1 MKLYNFLT
9 IGVVA
14 VGMSLSSCSSSFLD
28 VESKT
33 TSNVDNFYSTQNDAL
48 RALIGCYDGWRQVS
62 SNPGIGFYISS
73 TVMSDE
79 TFGGTGNGDG
89 YGYQAID
96 AFDISKS
103 PSDAN
108 IYGTDWSDY
117 YAGIYRC
124 NMLIQNAEKINW
136 KSEADMGRIMG
147 ECKALRAIFYFDLVR
162 WFGNIPLLREPST
175 ELLEAA
181 DPAEVYALILE
192 DLRYAIANI
201 PSNMYHGTN
210 PDSDVISGTFG
221 RITKQTA
228 EGLLARVYLYYTGYY
243 GQQPGYST
251 EEEGTIGNVSQQ
263 EALQALEDVISS
275 GYYELVP
282 DFKNLWVA
290 ASVVP
295 IPGETGWDT
304 SLSTYA
310 GDDNKEV
317 LLSQNFTPTQD
328 YNGNNDSNR
337 WLVMMGLR
345 NFNTN
350 TFNKPYGKGWGACTV
365 APVYFSYFS
374 SSDQR
379 AGASVIDLVSEGL
392 ATGSDWEASVKD
404 QREYTGFTVKK
415 YTPMVYGNGNPATNP
430 DGTAGFQECNPT
442 QWVILRYADIL
453 LMAAELGSGNAQTYM
468 DMVRSRAG
476 LSTGVAPTKE
486 NILEERKL
494 EFAMEGLRYWDLMR
508 QANGGDV
515 NALADAIMA
524 SNGQTVKNGGLDAT
538 MNYDRSKIIATKGLS
553 QIPQTQIT
561 LSNGLLKQNAGW

>member
-1 MKLYNFLT
+1 MKLKNIYT

-14 VGMSLSSCSSSFLD
+14 ATLSLSSCAGSFLD

-33 TSNVDNFYSTQNDAL
+33 ESNVDNFYSSQNDAL

-108 IYGTDWSDY
+108 LYATDWSDY

-124 NMLIQNAEKINW
+124 NMLIQNEGKIQWN
-136 KSEADMGRIMG
+136 SEEDHGRIMG
-147 ECKALRAIFYFDLVR
+147 ECRALRAILYFDLVR
-162 WFGNIPLLREPST
+162 WFGNIPLLREPSV
-175 ELLEAA
+175 ELLEQA
-181 DPAEVYALILE
+181 DPAETYSVIFD
-192 DLRYAIANI
+192 DLQYAIANI

-210 PDSDVISGTFG
+210 PDSGIISGTFG

-228 EGLLARVYLYYTGYY
+228 EGLLARAYLYYTGYY
-243 GQQPGYST
+243 GKQPGWT
-251 EEEGTIGNVSQQ
+251 DEEGNTIGAVTQQ
-263 EALQALEDVISS
+263 EALAALEDIISS
-275 GYYELVP
+275 GYYSLVP

-295 IPGETGWDT
+295 IPNEVGWNT
-304 SLSTYA
+304 ELSTYA
-310 GDDNKEV
+310 GDDNPEV
-317 LLSQNFTPTQD
+317 LLSQCFTPTQD
-328 YNGNNDSNR
+328 YSGNNDSNR
-337 WLVMMGLR
+337 WLVMMGMR
-345 NFNTN
+345 NLNTN
-350 TFNKPYGKGWGACTV
+350 NLGLPYGKGWGACTV
-365 APVYFSYFS
+365 CPVFYNYFGSN
-374 SSDQR
+374 DPR
-379 AGASVIDLVSEGL
+379 AWASVINLEAEGIASGNDWVS
-392 ATGSDWEASVKD
+392 SVND
-404 QREYTGFTVKK
+404 QREYTGYTVKK

-453 LMAAELGSGNAQTYM
+453 LMAAELGSSNAQSYM
-468 DMVRSRAG
+468 DQVRARSG
-476 LSTGVAPTKE
+476 LGSVSVTQE
-486 NILEERKL
+486 NLMEERKL
-494 EFAMEGLRYWDLMR
+494 EFAMEGIRYWDLLR
-508 QANGGDV
+508 QSNGGDV
-515 NALADAIMA
+515 NALVDAIME
-524 SNGQTVKNGGLDAT
+524 SNGQVVLNGGLET
-538 MNYDRSKIIATKGLS
+538 TVTYDRSKILATRGLS

-561 LSNGLLKQNAGW
+561 LSNGLLKQNPGW